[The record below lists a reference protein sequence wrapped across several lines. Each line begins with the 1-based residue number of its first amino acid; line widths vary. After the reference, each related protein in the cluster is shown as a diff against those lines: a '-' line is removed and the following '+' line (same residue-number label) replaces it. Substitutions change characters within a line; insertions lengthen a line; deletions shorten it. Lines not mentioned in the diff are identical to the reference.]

1 MQSQLTVRLP
11 DDLVNGI
18 SDVAKN
24 LHFKRSDVVRLALEH
39 FLEEFRT
46 KTKKEEKPYDKVKNL
61 IGTVS
66 SGGDHYVIQ
75 RGGRP
80 MALIGPVEEAK
91 KERSMGELKRLLDQL
106 PKLGKEVDAF
116 EKDVKEIR
124 THQPMLPA
132 GEPWE

>member
-46 KTKKEEKPYDKVKNL
+46 KVREEEKPYDKVKNL

-66 SGGDHYVIQ
+66 SGVSDLGEGH
-75 RGGRP
+75 RKHLLRKF
-80 MALIGPVEEAK
+80 K
-91 KERSMGELKRLLDQL
+91 K
-106 PKLGKEVDAF
+106 DA
-116 EKDVKEIR
+116 
-124 THQPMLPA
+124 
-132 GEPWE
+132 